1 MFGAKTIFRAKT
13 FPPAWTTHNVLLGT
27 QEMSC
32 LEHKECPA
40 SNTRNV
46 LLRTQGMSCFDHK
59 ECSVSNTKNFLLGT
73 HGMFCFEHTECPS
86 SNIRNFVRRTQ
97 GLSFLE
103 HKERPSSNTKNV
115 LLRTQ
120 GVSSSNTRSVL
131 FEHKEYLS
139 SRSILFRLFVKLR
152 MMRQTA
158 GSSSGRSGWWH
169 FCSKLRTAVYLTN
182 KARIGKK
189 LRQNTFQTICNF
201 SFFDAENNN
210 SDRYFFTKFPGSIF
224 FSRNWRFGGARIFWS
239 TLAAAS

>member
-13 FPPAWTTHNVLLGT
+13 SPPAWTTHNVLLGT

-59 ECSVSNTKNFLLGT
+59 ECSVSNTRNFLLGT

-103 HKERPSSNTKNV
+103 HKECPSSNTKNV
-115 LLRTQ
+115 LLRIQRMSFFVETTQ
-120 GVSSSNTRSVL
+120 KCDQSDHPNHTSYLQHCSVL
-131 FEHKEYLS
+131 FVCINSFSYEGASVEKC
-139 SRSILFRLFVKLR
+139 RSFVCFFARLFVRFKPW
-152 MMRQTA
+152 QA
-158 GSSSGRSGWWH
+158 
-169 FCSKLRTAVYLTN
+169 LTFN
-182 KARIGKK
+182 R
-189 LRQNTFQTICNF
+189 L
-201 SFFDAENNN
+201 
-210 SDRYFFTKFPGSIF
+210 
-224 FSRNWRFGGARIFWS
+224 
-239 TLAAAS
+239 

>member
-59 ECSVSNTKNFLLGT
+59 ECSVSNTRNFLLGT

-103 HKERPSSNTKNV
+103 HKECPASNTKNV
-115 LLRTQ
+115 LFEYNECP
-120 GVSSSNTRSVL
+120 SSSKQHRSVIRVITL
-131 FEHKEYLS
+131 ITLLICNTG
-139 SRSILFRLFVKLR
+139 RSID
-152 MMRQTA
+152 
-158 GSSSGRSGWWH
+158 RSIDDAKIDVRG
-169 FCSKLRTAVYLTN
+169 F
-182 KARIGKK
+182 
-189 LRQNTFQTICNF
+189 
-201 SFFDAENNN
+201 FFDL
-210 SDRYFFTKFPGSIF
+210 IF
-224 FSRNWRFGGARIFWS
+224 ECVFG
-239 TLAAAS
+239 T

>member
-40 SNTRNV
+40 SNKRNV

-59 ECSVSNTKNFLLGT
+59 ECSVSNTRNFLLGT

-103 HKERPSSNTKNV
+103 HKECPSSNTKNV
-115 LLRTQ
+115 LLRIQRMSFFVETTQ
-120 GVSSSNTRSVL
+120 KCDQCDHPNHTSYLQHWSPGWSQDVLGPSQTDVQAGLDRRVLSSTITERFLSVSVSSRESSDV
-131 FEHKEYLS
+131 HK
-139 SRSILFRLFVKLR
+139 
-152 MMRQTA
+152 M
-158 GSSSGRSGWWH
+158 
-169 FCSKLRTAVYLTN
+169 
-182 KARIGKK
+182 
-189 LRQNTFQTICNF
+189 
-201 SFFDAENNN
+201 
-210 SDRYFFTKFPGSIF
+210 
-224 FSRNWRFGGARIFWS
+224 
-239 TLAAAS
+239 